1 MSRLSNDESA
11 AAVYQSIYSL
21 FQHDE
26 ENLEVIDVKDLP
38 ILTAAHFVRSLQA
51 EVKKIC
57 EVLNSIDQL
66 LCRQFRHR
74 VKANI
79 LKQIE
84 AYILGMP
91 SVQWDP
97 SPQDA
102 FVYLHIEKTG
112 GTTLRELIVQSAG
125 ALGRNVFV
133 PCYHGLSCLT
143 FTHPATAVEPYTVG
157 SKLINHIVKKNFPVS
172 NLSVFGGHFSWDIW
186 SALPTYRV
194 NAIFGQSS
202 STSALPHILVINRH
216 PIERI
221 ISYFYQR
228 CYDLHHC
235 NPTGKLLREW
245 TEAELDNLIISYR
258 AWYVD
263 EDLQRLTFSLQ
274 KKYEICL
281 NTSSCPSYDASEH
294 ELVRMTNGDRE
305 AEIVVID
312 DGMANAACRAILN
325 KKSSTDTRFTANQ
338 RSYVLT
344 HPTLLTE
351 SDTQEALRRVDQVVV
366 GLQEHWA
373 DSIAVINF
381 FFPWINFA
389 HKFDYVKMPSRHRSL
404 DTRASL
410 PKQLIAVMEKHNAC
424 DLALYAKMEHSF
436 AKQRGVVLGV

>member
-1 MSRLSNDESA
+1 MSRLSIDESA
-11 AAVYQSIYSL
+11 AAVYQSISSL

-26 ENLEVIDVKDLP
+26 ENLEVIDANDLP
-38 ILTAAHFVRSLQA
+38 TLTAAHFVRSLQA
-51 EVKKIC
+51 EVKKNC
-57 EVLNSIDQL
+57 LVLTSIDQL

-84 AYILGMP
+84 AYVLGMP

-112 GTTLRELIVQSAG
+112 GTTLRELIVQSAD

-143 FTHPATAVEPYTVG
+143 FTHPAAAVEPYTVG

-172 NLSVFGGHFSWDIW
+172 NLSVIGGHFSWD
-186 SALPTYRV
+186 
-194 NAIFGQSS
+194 
-202 STSALPHILVINRH
+202 
-216 PIERI
+216 
-221 ISYFYQR
+221 R

-245 TEAELDNLIISYR
+245 TEAELDRLIISYR

-274 KKYEICL
+274 KKYERCL

-294 ELVRMTNGDRE
+294 ELVRMTNGKRE

-312 DGMANAACRAILN
+312 DGMANAACRGILN
-325 KKSSTDTRFTANQ
+325 KKSSTGTRFTAYQ
-338 RSYVLT
+338 RSYVLA

-351 SDTQEALRRVDQVVV
+351 SDTQEALRRVDHV
-366 GLQEHWA
+366 
-373 DSIAVINF
+373 
-381 FFPWINFA
+381 
-389 HKFDYVKMPSRHRSL
+389 
-404 DTRASL
+404 
-410 PKQLIAVMEKHNAC
+410 
-424 DLALYAKMEHSF
+424 
-436 AKQRGVVLGV
+436 